1 MRYRQKDQ
9 ILGNSMK
16 KLLEY
21 GDNIVQKIC
30 DFIILLIGVVIFL
43 FAFFMYTTGQYLN
56 CQCLLLML
64 LICSIRN
71 WKDHLKRKE
80 KKQLKS
86 MEKTNNETN

>member
-1 MRYRQKDQ
+1 
-9 ILGNSMK
+9 MK
-16 KLLEY
+16 KFLEY

-43 FAFFMYTTGQYLN
+43 FAFFMYVTGQYLN

-64 LICSIRN
+64 LLCSIRN
-71 WKDHLKRKE
+71 WKDHLKRKD
-80 KKQLKS
+80 KKQLKA